1 MQSILIFC
9 NFCVAL
15 ILFSCQSEPYI
26 ETFNVAS
33 WQSDSNG
40 CRGDRLT
47 QLALLIDQQQELLGW
62 SESKLTG
69 YLGSP
74 DYLELYVRN
83 QKFLIYYLEPTV
95 DCGLEGKTNPLRLYV
110 RMDALGDSKEISLK
124 NQ

>member
-1 MQSILIFC
+1 MPSILIFC

-15 ILFSCQSEPYI
+15 MLFSCQSEPYI
-26 ETFNVAS
+26 ETFDVVS

-83 QKFLIYYLEPTV
+83 QKFLIYYLEPTE
-95 DCGLEGKTNPLRLYV
+95 DCGLEGKVNPLRLYV